1 MTHRDGAPSEHVE
14 QPHLASPS
22 PDSRIRRALGPL
34 ARVPTPAIF
43 AGSLVLAIVVLWL
56 GGAFSDLGDALRN
69 ADYRLLVLAAPV
81 YLVSLWILCF
91 RWHYL
96 VRMAHG
102 SSHLARAAE
111 AFLTSVV
118 INYAAP
124 IGLAVPSRAALTKRA
139 LGLNATETG
148 IIALWEI
155 AADVIVLAAG
165 SVLWLLIAD
174 GATGKVADRLHLTSE
189 RTWLAIIAL
198 IVLAGL
204 AVLVLRRFSRLWIR
218 ARSIMHR
225 LLLAP
230 RDRPREAAICLLV
243 SLIYWLLQ
251 GVVIAMIVAALDVS
265 ISFRLVLG
273 LTTVPIL
280 IGMLSPVPGGA
291 AVREG
296 LMYVVAEISGAPSGR
311 VLIAAFIYRLALFG
325 AIPIL
330 YLITRAWLGRQRP
343 DAGEHDHDEQRLT
356 RAGGHGPAGP
366 HSAIGETRH
375 D

>member
-1 MTHRDGAPSEHVE
+1 MTTGDETSS
-14 QPHLASPS
+14 QPKSGW
-22 PDSRIRRALGPL
+22 RRALGPL
-34 ARVPTPAIF
+34 LGIPTPAIF
-43 AGSLVLAIVVLWL
+43 LGSLALAVVVLWL
-56 GGAFSDLGDALRN
+56 GGAFHDLASAFHD
-69 ADYRLLVLAAPV
+69 ADYPLLVLAAPIYV
-81 YLVSLWILCF
+81 FSVWILCF
-91 RWHYL
+91 RWHFL

-102 SSHLARAAE
+102 SSHLARASE

-165 SVLWLLIAD
+165 SLLWLLIAD
-174 GATGKVADRLHLTSE
+174 GATSKVAHRLHLDGT
-189 RTWLAIIAL
+189 RTWLA
-198 IVLAGL
+198 VLAL
-204 AVLVLRRFSRLWIR
+204 AFLAAMALLVLRRFTRLWTTVT
-218 ARSIMHR
+218 SIMHR

-230 RDRPREAAICLLV
+230 RDRPREAAVCLLV
-243 SLIYWLLQ
+243 SLVYWILQ
-251 GVVIAMIVAALDVS
+251 GIVIAMIVAALDVT

-273 LTTVPIL
+273 LTTIPIL
-280 IGMLSPVPGGA
+280 VGMLSPVPGGA

-311 VLIAAFIYRLALFG
+311 VLIAAFMYRLALFG

-330 YLITRAWLGRQRP
+330 YLITRAWLSRQTPKQPIDERTTDDRP
-343 DAGEHDHDEQRLT
+343 IAP
-356 RAGGHGPAGP
+356 AVSCGPTGP
-366 HSAIGETRH
+366 RSAIRDTHHG
-375 D
+375 

>member
-1 MTHRDGAPSEHVE
+1 MTSRDETTRADSGKRAVVDPAEGASQPSR
-14 QPHLASPS
+14 L
-22 PDSRIRRALGPL
+22 RRLLGPL
-34 ARVPTPAIF
+34 ARIPTPAIF
-43 AGSLVLAIVVLWL
+43 LGSLVLAVLVLWL
-56 GGAFSDLGDALRN
+56 GGAFSDLRDAFRT

-81 YLVSLWILCF
+81 YVASLWLLCY
-91 RWHYL
+91 RWHFL

-165 SVLWLLIAD
+165 SALWLLIAD
-174 GATGKVADRLHLTSE
+174 GATSKVAHQLHLTSE
-189 RTWLAIIAL
+189 RTWLAVIVL
-198 IVLAGL
+198 IVLASAGL
-204 AVLVLRRFSRLWIR
+204 LLLRRFTRLWVK

-230 RDRPREAAICLLV
+230 RDRPREAAVCLLV
-243 SLIYWLLQ
+243 SLVYWIIQ
-251 GVVIAMIVAALDVS
+251 GVVIAMLIAALDVRV
-265 ISFRLVLG
+265 SFSLVLG

-291 AVREG
+291 AIREG

-311 VLIAAFIYRLALFG
+311 VLIAAFVYRLALFG

-330 YLITRAWLGRQRP
+330 YLITRAWLSRQQ
-343 DAGEHDHDEQRLT
+343 AANGDERDDRHVAT
-356 RAGGHGPAGP
+356 ASGPP
-366 HSAIGETRH
+366 AIGTTRH

>member
-1 MTHRDGAPSEHVE
+1 MTQREDAPGH
-14 QPHLASPS
+14 QR
-22 PDSRIRRALGPL
+22 SRLRRALGPL
-34 ARVPTPAIF
+34 ARIPTPAIF
-43 AGSLVLAIVVLWL
+43 GGSLVLAIAVLWL
-56 GGAFSDLGDALRN
+56 GGALGDLGDAFRD
-69 ADYRLLVLAAPV
+69 ADYRLLVLAAPIYIV
-81 YLVSLWILCF
+81 GLWILCF

-111 AFLTSVV
+111 AFLTSVI

-155 AADVIVLAAG
+155 AADVVVLAAG
-165 SVLWLLIAD
+165 SALWLLIAD
-174 GATGKVADRLHLTSE
+174 GATGKVADRLHLTSD
-189 RTWLAIIAL
+189 RTWLAVVAL
-198 IVLAGL
+198 IVLAAIGL
-204 AVLVLRRFSRLWIR
+204 FALRRFTRLWLKI
-218 ARSIMHR
+218 RSIMHR

-243 SLIYWLLQ
+243 TLVYWVLQ
-251 GVVIAMIVAALDVS
+251 GAVIAMIVAALHVP

-280 IGMLSPVPGGA
+280 VGMLSPVPGGA
-291 AVREG
+291 AIREG
-296 LMYVVAEISGAPSGR
+296 LMYLVAEISGAPSGR

-330 YLITRAWLGRQRP
+330 YLFTRAWLNRQRP
-343 DAGEHDHDEQRLT
+343 DAT
-356 RAGGHGPAGP
+356 RTGGNDRQIVRAAAHGPVGP
-366 HSAIGETRH
+366 PSAIGDMRR